1 VLILLVAILAC
12 EADLTLGACAIGLG
26 LGDRRCL
33 LTFLATGGVALGFA
47 LAAFLVWT
55 LWFVAPGC
63 LGDGAS
69 LSCISD
75 HAESGLAY
83 LGPGALVQWT
93 WMLSIALA
101 ARRVTKSRRLAHVSG

>member
-1 VLILLVAILAC
+1 MRQGLAVSVG

-33 LTFLATGGVALGFA
+33 LTFLVTGGVALGFG
-47 LAAFLVWT
+47 LAVFLVWT

>member
-1 VLILLVAILAC
+1 MLILLVAILAC

-26 LGDRRCL
+26 LRDRRCL
-33 LTFLATGGVALGFA
+33 LTFLVTGGVALGFG
-47 LAAFLVWT
+47 LAVFLVWT

-63 LGDGAS
+63 IGDGAS
-69 LSCISD
+69 LSCVSD
-75 HAESGLAY
+75 HAASGLAY